1 MLVFV
6 LVSLSVEM
14 ADELELTP
22 TAMAVLK
29 ALASD
34 FHGLSKKFIAIHAS
48 KELDYEVHAR
58 NDLERLLPTMR
69 DAGLISLDR
78 LKWQLTE
85 DGRDSITKE
94 KAQVSTFAIS
104 CLARVLII
112 FRF

>member
-1 MLVFV
+1 MAEYGECEWAELPEGV
-6 LVSLSVEM
+6 L
-14 ADELELTP
+14 A
-22 TAMAVLK
+22 AVM
-29 ALASD
+29 
-34 FHGLSKKFIAIHAS
+34 
-48 KELDYEVHAR
+48 VH
-58 NDLERLLPTMR
+58 LERLLPAMR

-85 DGRDSITKE
+85 DGRNSITKE